1 MLALGI
7 MEGQNLD
14 LPCVYPI
21 IILNIIS
28 ANIFIPLAR

>member
-1 MLALGI
+1 MLALGL

-21 IILNIIS
+21 LNIIS
-28 ANIFIPLAR
+28 VNIFIPLA